1 MAKRRKTTTNKT
13 VTYGKNMVSPQGVAM
28 YSYLAEP
35 AEARD
40 GMKEKFKVSLL
51 FDADDP
57 AFKKFEK
64 ILIAANEKH
73 GSTEDSTLKEVDED
87 MVEYA
92 TEKNI
97 QGITL
102 GQPYVA
108 FTTGKGPIPVVD
120 ATGEGTDEDIW
131 AGDTARVQFN
141 MCGWYFGKKSGVSCW
156 LSGAQL
162 IKTTREGLLTTSALD
177 GVVEEEFDGDSATL
191 DELLAD

>member
-1 MAKRRKTTTNKT
+1 MAKRRKATTNKT
-13 VTYGKNMVSPQGVAM
+13 VTYGKNQVSPQGIAM

-57 AFKKFEK
+57 IFKKFEK
-64 ILIAANEKH
+64 LLAAANAKH
-73 GSTEDSTLKEVDED
+73 GSTEDSALKTVDED

-108 FTTGKGPIPVVD
+108 FTTGKGPIPIVD
-120 ATGEGTDEDIW
+120 AVGADTDEDIW

-141 MCGWYFGKKSGVSCW
+141 MCGWYFGRKSGVSCW

-162 IKTTREGLLTTSALD
+162 IKTERQSLLTTSALD
-177 GVVEEEFDGDSATL
+177 GVVSEEGLDDDASL